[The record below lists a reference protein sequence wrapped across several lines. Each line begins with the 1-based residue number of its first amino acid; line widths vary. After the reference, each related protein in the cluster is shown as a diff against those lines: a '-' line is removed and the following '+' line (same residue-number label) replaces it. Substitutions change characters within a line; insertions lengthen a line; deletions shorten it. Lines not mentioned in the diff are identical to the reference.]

1 MTVINKNETEI
12 DFDSAVTLMDD
23 DICEQLHVKLASCS
37 EQEFFSL
44 YEKAHE
50 EKFAEE
56 WELSKVNPTW

>member
-12 DFDSAVTLMDD
+12 DFDSAVNLMDD
-23 DICEQLHVKLASCS
+23 DLCEQLHVKLAPCS
-37 EQEFFSL
+37 EQEFFSA

-56 WELSKVNPTW
+56 WELSKSNPTW